1 MNRTCYSMRRN
12 RIIILISLLL
22 CAAAPLARS
31 QGATG
36 FRFGQPYYSHLFIDT
51 VYKNSDPYIP
61 CQSVYDVRL
70 AARLGFR
77 YVEANLHATATP
89 GKYLV
94 IHGYRGAL
102 GYQIEDLDGNFA
114 PEVVIAKTPFDTLRT
129 KYRYRSSNP
138 RYRTPISSLE
148 EFLYECRS
156 CGVAP
161 VIQYVD
167 ECSLS
172 IIKSIMGDDY
182 ILYCGRRDLG
192 HKGMIMEYKTIAS
205 VEGVIE
211 HCRWIG
217 APYMYC
223 MGNVSDFSDEQL
235 RQIVAGVHA
244 LGCNIGFAGCYETPQ
259 TSVRLFSLGF
269 DFSASGWDINEI
281 HCGNLCN
288 LCIEPTIHLQPG
300 QKLDTGKPELPSPF
314 LSGASLRIAFKGT
327 LHIRLGSHIDAD
339 FTSDGTNSIHLS
351 SYFLN
356 EQPDVQITAVSGTT
370 ISYFTFKA
378 SEF

>member
-1 MNRTCYSMRRN
+1 M
-12 RIIILISLLL
+12 LLAFML
-22 CAAAPLARS
+22 LVPAARA
-31 QGATG
+31 QDGAG

-114 PEVVIAKTPFDTLRT
+114 PDVVISQTPFDTLRT

-223 MGNVSDFSDEQL
+223 MGNVSDFTDEQL
-235 RQIVAGVHA
+235 RQIVAGVHS
-244 LGCNIGFAGCYETPQ
+244 LGCDIGFAGCYETPQ

-281 HCGNLCN
+281 RSGNLCN
-288 LCIEPTIHLQPG
+288 ICIEPTICLEPG
-300 QKLDTGKPELPSPF
+300 QALETGIPELPSPF